1 MPKLWRLLLHIPNQH
16 SLVLL
21 LNKLILPY
29 DSLQN
34 SIFKSHFA
42 EQKYISKNSIAF
54 NRKAAFHIFNAVF
67 LEVKLFSTEMKI
79 IFQSKFALSPACHR
93 TAAKEMPRKKV
104 EIVKS
109 NISDTGNLCG
119 FGLSN
124 PHYTA
129 EVVTYQEPRIPSH
142 VLNGTASL
150 IKHKCLRFC
159 SFLNYPC

>member
-1 MPKLWRLLLHIPNQH
+1 MPKLQRLLLHFPNQH

-42 EQKYISKNSIAF
+42 EQKYISKNPIVF
-54 NRKAAFHIFNAVF
+54 NRKAGFHILNAVF

-93 TAAKEMPRKKV
+93 TVAKEMPRKKV
-104 EIVKS
+104 QIVKS
-109 NISDTGNLCG
+109 NISDSGNLWVNWSPLHSWSCHIPRAKGPCLEWFSFTDKTQNVWG
-119 FGLSN
+119 FG
-124 PHYTA
+124 
-129 EVVTYQEPRIPSH
+129 
-142 VLNGTASL
+142 
-150 IKHKCLRFC
+150 
-159 SFLNYPC
+159 FL